1 MTRRFPGLLAAIVCL
16 CQALSVS
23 AAGDPI
29 DPASGNAVPSVPEI
43 ASQGYQLAF
52 SDEFN
57 GTTLDEAKWN
67 YRIDSKGNST
77 QLPANVTVS
86 DGCLHVAVKKESAG
100 GKPYTAGGIISKAEF
115 MHGYYEARFKIPAG
129 KGWHTSFY
137 TEHYDGKDTQKTP
150 GREEIDICEQ
160 DSSSGKAWGDNYTL
174 HDWGSKLTPKG
185 VEIPAPKL
193 PAGHAKP
200 NIPQGDLHD
209 FHIWGMEFTP
219 TVVNF
224 YFDGQLR
231 GSVDATLFK
240 HTPMSIFLTS
250 IAWGGPPDDS
260 KLPSEAQFDYVR
272 FFTKPEPTQLQA
284 SPSQAATPQP

>member
-1 MTRRFPGLLAAIVCL
+1 MTRHLPKFLALFVCL
-16 CQALSVS
+16 SQAASCL
-23 AAGDPI
+23 AKGDPV
-29 DPASGNAVPSVPEI
+29 DPASGAAVPSVPEI
-43 ASQGYQLAF
+43 ASQGYKLAF

-57 GTTLDEAKWN
+57 GTALDEEKWS
-67 YRIDSKGNST
+67 YRIDSKGFST

-86 DGCLHVAVKKESAG
+86 DGCLHVAVKKESAR
-100 GKPYTAGGIISKAEF
+100 GKDYTAGGIISKVEL

-137 TEHYDGKDTQKTP
+137 TEHYNGKDTGVTP

-160 DSSSGKAWGDNYTL
+160 NSSSGKAWGYNYTM
-174 HDWGSKLTPKG
+174 HDWGSKLLPKG
-185 VEIPAPKL
+185 VEVPAPKL

-200 NIPQGDLHD
+200 HNQSGDLHD
-209 FHIWGMEFTP
+209 YHIWGMEFTP

-224 YFDGQLR
+224 YFDGELR

-240 HTPMSIFLTS
+240 HTPMNIFLTS

-260 KLPSEAQFDYVR
+260 NLPSEADFDYVR
-272 FFTKPEPTQLQA
+272 YFTKP
-284 SPSQAATPQP
+284 QP